1 MKKRLLDLL
10 AKKKAVLDKMKAAD
24 TANDQTAFDA
34 AQAELAP
41 IDAEI
46 ARVKAIMKVEEE
58 TPSGASG
65 GSQPAGAP
73 GTPVNSNE
81 CLHAFCECIRAR
93 ARGDRAKFM
102 ENADI
107 VMRAVRDE
115 GALVEGTPADG
126 GLIVPQDI
134 QTMINERKR
143 A

>member
-58 TPSGASG
+58 
-65 GSQPAGAP
+65 
-73 GTPVNSNE
+73 
-81 CLHAFCECIRAR
+81 
-93 ARGDRAKFM
+93 DRKS
-102 ENADI
+102 
-107 VMRAVRDE
+107 VV
-115 GALVEGTPADG
+115 
-126 GLIVPQDI
+126 
-134 QTMINERKR
+134 
-143 A
+143 